1 MAEEIN
7 KNSPELE
14 ETPVVEEKVNG
25 EAKKEKVV
33 IPGDSYFT
41 PKGIHLD
48 MLRYRPN
55 KLAYLFSILAF
66 GLLALG
72 FCVFYSGTE
81 FPTESPNFNL
91 FGSHQPGPWLGI
103 DIVLNIV
110 IMLIMLLTAIRLK
123 NYSVQFGFTSIVIGA
138 WQIVRLFIFPMAL
151 LLDTINTKYVAAA
164 DGTVLGLKVEV
175 FVFMAVCFVISGL
188 LSIAAGLFTIFRGRA
203 LVEYLKTVDPIE
215 NDKVGK

>member
-14 ETPVVEEKVNG
+14 ETPVVEEKVGG
-25 EAKKEKVV
+25 EEKKEKVV
-33 IPGDSYFT
+33 IPGDSYLT

-55 KLAYLFSILAF
+55 KLSYLFSILAF
-66 GLLALG
+66 VLLALG

-81 FPTESPNFNL
+81 FPSESQFFNL
-91 FGSHQPGPWLGI
+91 FGSHKPGPWLGI

-110 IMLIMLLTAIRLK
+110 LMLIMLLTAIRLK
-123 NYSVQFGFTSIVIGA
+123 NYSVQFGITSIVIGA
-138 WQIVRLFIFPMAL
+138 FQIIRLFIFPLAL
-151 LLDTINTKYVAAA
+151 LIDTIKSNYHPAT
-164 DGTVLGLKVEV
+164 DGTVLGLKVGV
-175 FVFMAVCFVISGL
+175 FVFMAVCFVLSGL
-188 LSIAAGLFTIFRGRA
+188 LSIAGGVFTIFRGKA